1 MNHKVSW
8 SCREKSRPSA
18 SGSAGVTLIETLVI
32 LSIIAILAGLSTTAL
47 FSWLPRANL
56 SRASRTIVSMAQD
69 AKVEA
74 IKRNE
79 QIRLSCNSTSNMCE
93 VRIAGSGTVLKRF
106 DLGTLGSNVVLT
118 SSLSTNFNSR
128 GRATSAGTI
137 TMRNNAGDTRSVVV
151 RTSGSI
157 VTQ

>member
-1 MNHKVSW
+1 M
-8 SCREKSRPSA
+8 EP
-18 SGSAGVTLIETLVI
+18 AGVTLIELLVI
-32 LSIIAILAGLSTTAL
+32 LSILAILTGLSATAL

-79 QIRLSCNSTSNMCE
+79 QMQFNCNSTANVCE
-93 VRIAGSGTVLKRF
+93 VRISGSGSVLKRF
-106 DLGTLGSNVVLT
+106 DLGTLGSRIVLT
-118 SSLSTNFNSR
+118 SSLNTNFNSR

-137 TMRNNAGDTRSVVV
+137 SMQNNAGDTRSVVV
-151 RTSGSI
+151 RTSGSVI
-157 VTQ
+157 TQ